1 MFKGNKFCS
10 KKKVDKRRKTGSVM
24 GRGIQRRGLTEKM
37 LSEQRSERG
46 GLARHADACRKGS
59 PGKENLWCKW
69 PQAGPCHSVSGTA
82 KWSVWEEK
90 GRVRTVGDEV
100 REIQEPDHV
109 RAFRARIW
117 LNEMRA
123 IAGLWHDLNYALKD
137 HSGCCV
143 ENHQEWARVEAS
155 WPVYFSWEKLQHAC
169 VPIVVMV
176 KRVKINEVG
185 GTLENF
191 WGNILE

>member
-10 KKKVDKRRKTGSVM
+10 KKKVDKRRKTESVM

-82 KWSVWEEK
+82 K
-90 GRVRTVGDEV
+90 
-100 REIQEPDHV
+100 
-109 RAFRARIW
+109 
-117 LNEMRA
+117 
-123 IAGLWHDLNYALKD
+123 
-137 HSGCCV
+137 
-143 ENHQEWARVEAS
+143 
-155 WPVYFSWEKLQHAC
+155 
-169 VPIVVMV
+169 
-176 KRVKINEVG
+176 
-185 GTLENF
+185 
-191 WGNILE
+191 